1 MKGKIYSGVTSDYS
15 TRIYV
20 AITTDMVEDAR
31 VRHNATPLATAG
43 LGRVMTAA
51 SVMGKMMK
59 NETDKLTLSFKGNG
73 IVENILATSWSNG
86 NVKAYTSN
94 PDAVLP
100 SRADG
105 KIDVGGSLGE
115 GSVTVVR
122 DLGLK
127 EPFIGQAELVTGEIA
142 EDLAMYYMTSEQQPS
157 VISLGVS
164 FDKESGKVS
173 AAGGIFIQPLPNASD
188 EVLDKIETS
197 IRVLLPVSQLIEEG
211 MTGPEIMEMALNQFE
226 TQVTEE
232 NEIEYKCD
240 CSRERIE
247 GALISVGKEELK
259 AIIEEDGKAEL
270 HCHFCNT
277 YYNFTKEELETLYSK
292 L

>member
-31 VRHNATPLATAG
+31 VRHKATPLATAG
-43 LGRVMTAA
+43 LGRVLTAA
-51 SVMGKMMK
+51 SIMGKMMK
-59 NETDKLTLSFKGNG
+59 NDTDKLTLSFKGDG
-73 IVENILATSWSNG
+73 IVENILAVAWNSG
-86 NVKAYTSN
+86 DVKAYTSN

-100 SRADG
+100 ARADG
-105 KIDVGGSLGE
+105 KIDVGGSLGS
-115 GSVTVVR
+115 GHVTVIR

-127 EPFIGQAELVTGEIA
+127 DPFVGQAELVSGEIA
-142 EDLAMYYMTSEQQPS
+142 EDLAYYYMTSEQQPS

-164 FDKESGKVS
+164 FDKENGKVA
-173 AAGGIFIQPLPNASD
+173 AAGGIFIQPLPEASD

-197 IRVLLPVSQLIEEG
+197 VRVLLPVSQLIEEG
-211 MTGPEIMEMALNQFE
+211 MTGEEILEMALNQFE
-226 TQVTEE
+226 TKVTEVSDVA
-232 NEIEYKCD
+232 YKCD

-247 GALISVGKEELK
+247 GALISIGKEDLK
-259 AIIEEDGKAEL
+259 SIIEEDGEAEL

-277 YYNFTKEELETLYSK
+277 YYNFNKEELEVIYNTL
-292 L
+292 

>member
-31 VRHNATPLATAG
+31 LRHKATPLATAG
-43 LGRVMTAA
+43 LGRVLTAA
-51 SVMGKMMK
+51 SIMGKMMK
-59 NETDKLTLSFKGNG
+59 NDTDKLTLSFKGDG
-73 IVENILATSWSNG
+73 IVQNILAVAWNNG

-100 SRADG
+100 ARADG
-105 KIDVGGSLGE
+105 KIDVGGSLGS
-115 GSVTVVR
+115 GHVTVIR

-127 EPFIGQAELVTGEIA
+127 DPFVGQAELVSGEIA
-142 EDLAMYYMTSEQQPS
+142 EDLAYYYMTSEQQPS

-164 FDKESGKVS
+164 FDKDGAKVA

-197 IRVLLPVSQLIEEG
+197 VRVLLPVSQLIMEG
-211 MTGPEIMEMALNQFE
+211 MTGEEIVEMALNQFE
-226 TQVTEE
+226 TIVTDVSDV
-232 NEIEYKCD
+232 EYKCD

-247 GALISVGKEELK
+247 GALISIGKEELK
-259 AIIEEDGKAEL
+259 SIIEEDGQAEL

-277 YYNFTKEELETLYSK
+277 YYNFDKAELESIYDTL
-292 L
+292 

>member
-31 VRHNATPLATAG
+31 LRHKATPLATAG
-43 LGRVMTAA
+43 LGRVLTAA
-51 SVMGKMMK
+51 SIMGKMMK
-59 NETDKLTLSFKGNG
+59 NDTDKLTLSFKGDG
-73 IVENILATSWSNG
+73 IVQNILAVAWNNG

-100 SRADG
+100 ARADG
-105 KIDVGGSLGE
+105 KIDVGGSLGS
-115 GSVTVVR
+115 GHVTVIR

-127 EPFIGQAELVTGEIA
+127 DPFVGQAELVSGEIA
-142 EDLAMYYMTSEQQPS
+142 EDLAYYYMTSEQQPS

-164 FDKESGKVS
+164 FDKDGAKVA

-197 IRVLLPVSQLIEEG
+197 VRVLLPVSQLIMEG
-211 MTGPEIMEMALNQFE
+211 MTGEEIVEMALNQFE
-226 TQVTEE
+226 TVITDVSDV
-232 NEIEYKCD
+232 EYKCD

-247 GALISVGKEELK
+247 GALISIGKEELK
-259 AIIEEDGKAEL
+259 SIIEEDGQAEL

-277 YYNFTKEELETLYSK
+277 YYNFDKAELESIYETL
-292 L
+292 

>member
-31 VRHNATPLATAG
+31 TRHNTTPLATAG
-43 LGRVMTAA
+43 LGRVLTAG
-51 SVMGKMMK
+51 SIMGKMMK
-59 NETDKLTLSFKGNG
+59 NETDKLTVSFKGDG
-73 IVENILATSWSNG
+73 IVENILAVAWNNG

-100 SRADG
+100 PRADG
-105 KIDVGGSLGE
+105 KIDVGGSLGA
-115 GSVTVVR
+115 GKVTVIR

-127 EPFIGQAELVTGEIA
+127 EPFVGQSELVTGEIA

-164 FDKESGKVS
+164 FDKENGKVA

-226 TQVTEE
+226 VQITEE
-232 NEIEYKCD
+232 SEVEYKCD

-247 GALISVGKEELK
+247 GALVSVGKEELQ
-259 AIIEEDGKAEL
+259 AIIEEDGQAEL

-277 YYNFTKEELETLYSK
+277 FYKFSREELEEIHSRL
-292 L
+292 

>member
-31 VRHNATPLATAG
+31 VRHKATPLATAG
-43 LGRVMTAA
+43 LGRVLTAA
-51 SVMGKMMK
+51 SIMGKMMK
-59 NETDKLTLSFKGNG
+59 NDTDKLTLSFKGDG
-73 IVENILATSWSNG
+73 IVENILAVAWNNG
-86 NVKAYTSN
+86 DVKAYTSN

-100 SRADG
+100 ARADG
-105 KIDVGGSLGE
+105 KIDVGGSLGK
-115 GSVTVVR
+115 GHVTVIR

-127 EPFIGQAELVTGEIA
+127 DPFVGQAEFVSGEIA
-142 EDLAMYYMTSEQQPS
+142 EDLAYYYMTSEQQPS

-164 FDKESGKVS
+164 FDKDYGKVA

-188 EVLDKIETS
+188 EVLDKIEIS
-197 IRVLLPVSQLIEEG
+197 VRVLLPVSQLIEEG
-211 MTGPEIMEMALNQFE
+211 MTGEEILEMALNQFD
-226 TQVTEE
+226 TKVTEVSE
-232 NEIEYKCD
+232 VAYKCD

-247 GALISVGKEELK
+247 GALISIGKEDLK
-259 AIIEEDGKAEL
+259 SIIEEDGQAEL

-277 YYNFTKEELETLYSK
+277 YYHFNKEELEKIYNTL
-292 L
+292 

>member
-1 MKGKIYSGVTSDYS
+1 MNGKIYSGITSDYS
-15 TRIYV
+15 TRIFV

-43 LGRVMTAA
+43 LGRVLTAG
-51 SVMGKMMK
+51 SIMGKMLK
-59 NETDKLTLSFKGNG
+59 NETDKLTLSFKGDG
-73 IVENILATSWSNG
+73 IVENILAVSWSNG

-105 KIDVGGSLGE
+105 KIDVGGSIGK
-115 GSVTVVR
+115 GGVTVIR
-122 DLGLK
+122 DMGLK
-127 EPFIGQAELVTGEIA
+127 EPFVGRSELVTGEIA
-142 EDLAMYYMTSEQQPS
+142 EDLAVYYMTSEQQPS

-164 FDKESGKVS
+164 FDKNNGSVA

-197 IRVLLPVSQLIEEG
+197 IRVLLPVSQLIEDG
-211 MTGPEIMEMALNQFE
+211 LTGQEIMEMALNQFE
-226 TQVTEE
+226 VQITEE
-232 NEIEYKCD
+232 SDIAYKCD

-247 GALISVGKEELK
+247 QALISVGRDDLK
-259 AIIEEDGKAEL
+259 LMIEEDGKAEL

-277 YYNFTKEELETLYSK
+277 FYNFDKPELEKILAE